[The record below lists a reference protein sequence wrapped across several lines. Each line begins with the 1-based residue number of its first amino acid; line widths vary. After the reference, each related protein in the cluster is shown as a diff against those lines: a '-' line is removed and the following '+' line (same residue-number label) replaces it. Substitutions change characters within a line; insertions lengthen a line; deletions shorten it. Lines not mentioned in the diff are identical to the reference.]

1 MTHCRADAM
10 LLIVLE
16 DAFYLCLTPTF
27 SMFAHSGY
35 KLSFSLNLCP
45 VFYRADKKYSLSTN
59 IFDEKN
65 YGDTKPREKNDLY
78 SAQKLF

>member
-45 VFYRADKKYSLSTN
+45 VFYRADKKQCNKHPIVIGCFLLSNHNVHYSLALLLLC
-59 IFDEKN
+59 
-65 YGDTKPREKNDLY
+65 Y
-78 SAQKLF
+78 